1 MPPPPSSTR
10 DFAIA
15 AINLEDTLHSI
26 KLHLENMKA
35 SDWAQAYGLSK
46 KLYS

>member
-26 KLHLENMKA
+26 KLHLEKILNAIIQWVYVIKKA
-35 SDWAQAYGLSK
+35 PFF
-46 KLYS
+46 